1 MIPLSGYYISTYSNG
16 QRPTFLEHLG
26 STPDSIAEFYLLT
39 NANELFL
46 LFKFILKL
54 FQVTIKIISH
64 SYINMKILTFSPMDA
79 FDFFHYYMKI
89 KAQAL
94 RNQVFRS

>member
-1 MIPLSGYYISTYSNG
+1 
-16 QRPTFLEHLG
+16 
-26 STPDSIAEFYLLT
+26 
-39 NANELFL
+39 
-46 LFKFILKL
+46 
-54 FQVTIKIISH
+54 
-64 SYINMKILTFSPMDA
+64 MKILTFSPMDA